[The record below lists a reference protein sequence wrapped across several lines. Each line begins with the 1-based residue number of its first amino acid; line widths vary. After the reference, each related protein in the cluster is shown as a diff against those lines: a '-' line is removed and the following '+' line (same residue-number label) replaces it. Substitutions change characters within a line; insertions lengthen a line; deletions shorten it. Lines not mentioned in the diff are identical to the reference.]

1 MGTQNI
7 SFTIPVSGPY
17 QVQFQVSEGT
27 STGLTSMSAG
37 TTSHTISINNS
48 FYRQACTTVSI
59 RARLYN
65 TSTATYLEWG
75 NYYTTSVPSV
85 PAGNQISATCSGC
98 NYIATL
104 SNGGCGTYTQDNG
117 VSSICCPP
125 NVNSSPSWSFPGY
138 AGITIQWEYPGPYD
152 YFSGGV
158 YVPQNNGQ
166 SWTYYPFSIT
176 NSSNGSLSAQ
186 TGYINQVD
194 PARTFCYTYSLSWTY
209 NGQYYSSDWDSC
221 YNT

>member
-1 MGTQNI
+1 MGTQDI

-85 PAGNQISATCSGC
+85 PAGTQISATCSGC

-104 SNGGCGTYTQDNG
+104 SNGGCGTYTQDYG
-117 VSSICCPP
+117 VSGTCCPP
-125 NVNSSPSWSFPGY
+125 TIEWYPSYSFPGT
-138 AGITIQWEYPGPYD
+138 ATMTIYWEYPGNYTS
-152 YFSGGV
+152 FSG
-158 YVPQNNGQ
+158 YVAGPQGGNYN
-166 SWTYYPFSIT
+166 SFNLSVT
-176 NSSNGSLSAQ
+176 NSGP
-186 TGYINQVD
+186 GYLTATTPYISGFN
-194 PARTFCYTYSLSWTY
+194 AGNTFCYHYDLSWEH
-209 NGQYYSSDWDSC
+209 NGTGYYSNFDAC